1 MHKLRTQ
8 NIKSRSRGFTLVEIL
23 VVVTIIS
30 ISVGFM
36 VINISFGG
44 NEKVVEEEII
54 RLQQLLNF
62 AHEQSVIRSREY
74 GIRFYETGYR
84 FFVLNEEKDT
94 WEDLT
99 KDKLLR
105 SRSLPEPLELELYI
119 EETQVELLASRDEE
133 PEPEAKDGEEEE
145 EEKNKLAS
153 AASGLQLAN
162 QAPEDID
169 ADTIKPQV
177 FILSGSELTP
187 PFQVRIRVP
196 GSEIEQTLEGL
207 TQGEFKRLEAQ

>member
-1 MHKLRTQ
+1 MPKPCTQ
-8 NIKSRSRGFTLVEIL
+8 NFKSQSRGFTLVEIL

-30 ISVGFM
+30 ISIGFM

-44 NEKVVEEEII
+44 NEKVVEEEIT

-62 AHEQSVIRSREY
+62 AHEQSVIRSKEY
-74 GIRFYETGYR
+74 GVRFYETGYR

-99 KDKLLR
+99 GDRLLR
-105 SRSLPEPLELELYI
+105 SRTLPEPLELELYI
-119 EETQVELLASRDEE
+119 EETLVELLTSRDEE
-133 PEPEAKDGEEEE
+133 PDPEPEKETEEDED
-145 EEKNKLAS
+145 NKLAS

-162 QAPEDID
+162 EPPEDID
-169 ADTIKPQV
+169 ADIIKPQV
-177 FILSGSELTP
+177 FILSSSELTP

-207 TQGEFKRLEAQ
+207 TQGEFKRLEEQ